1 MNNEENP
8 DEPIIVE
15 KGELYAILNGSDD
28 SNDGISI
35 KNELTNK
42 EMKVKLNKVKF
53 VRFKVGEPPKNYE
66 ETQEEVK
73 KSITPDT
80 LIIKS
85 NNCFIKKDI
94 VTKIIESK
102 EEYDTYYVKDI
113 ANKTIKV
120 SKKQLVKD
128 VDDEDC
134 QFVSILSEEEPD
146 NNIIVS

>member
-1 MNNEENP
+1 
-8 DEPIIVE
+8 
-15 KGELYAILNGSDD
+15 
-28 SNDGISI
+28 
-35 KNELTNK
+35 
-42 EMKVKLNKVKF
+42 MK
-53 VRFKVGEPPKNYE
+53 R
-66 ETQEEVK
+66 Q
-73 KSITPDT
+73 
-80 LIIKS
+80 
-85 NNCFIKKDI
+85 
-94 VTKIIESK
+94 IESK